1 MGKSLDNSYLLLI
14 TLEVKYLLGK
24 VDIFFILE
32 VEWVLSSLGVLKT
45 DLECDPFDNEEYS
58 KTKLDKKKPKRDDES
73 DEEDRKDR
81 EYSWKIYRK

>member
-1 MGKSLDNSYLLLI
+1 VGNYHPGRVYI
-14 TLEVKYLLGK
+14 
-24 VDIFFILE
+24 IIIIE

-45 DLECDPFDNEEYS
+45 DLESDPFDNEEYS
-58 KTKLDKKKPKRDDES
+58 ITKLDKKKPKRDDES